1 MMKYNASIK
10 SVAVGFPEKYYTNDM
25 VPFSE
30 IPNLPKNWWR
40 NWGMEGRYMV
50 DKEKGETCSQ
60 LAKKASLGAIEK
72 AGLAANDIDL
82 IIGTTC
88 TITGWSDK
96 EENRIF
102 PGISEYLKTELQ
114 CNNSTMCIEV
124 NQACISFLVAMQ
136 MASDY
141 IKSGMYKNILICS
154 AETFTQI
161 ADFAL
166 PSSTLFGDGAASVVV
181 GRSEQD
187 GQLVSSHYKSIPT
200 YNDIATLQWKTP
212 VGKPGIEFTRPYFS
226 LGEDAPT
233 QMQTFVPQNVPEV
246 TFKALEKADTTVED
260 IHHFVFHQPSKML
273 IRMWAMGIGIKKEKY
288 TTTVEK
294 YSCLSSA
301 SIPVTLYFALKDEK
315 IKPNNKIVLAG
326 AGIGWGFGA
335 QVWKTE
341 NINY

>member
-1 MMKYNASIK
+1 MMKYNSSIK
-10 SVAVGFPEKYYTNDM
+10 SVAIGLPETYYTNDM
-25 VPFSE
+25 PPFSE

-50 DKEKGETCSQ
+50 NKEKGESCSQ
-60 LAKKASLGAIEK
+60 LARKASLGAIEK
-72 AGLAANDIDL
+72 AGLSTQDIDL

-96 EENRIF
+96 EEDRIF
-102 PGISEYLKTELQ
+102 PGISEYLKTELN
-114 CNNSTMCIEV
+114 CKHSAMTMEV
-124 NQACISFLVAMQ
+124 NQACISFLVALQ
-136 MASDY
+136 IASDY
-141 IKSGMYKNILICS
+141 IKTGMYKNVLICS

-161 ADFAL
+161 ADFSL
-166 PSSTLFGDGAASVVV
+166 PSSTLFGDGAAAIVI
-181 GRSEQD
+181 GRSEKE
-187 GQLVSSHYKSIPT
+187 GKLVSSHYKSIPT

-212 VGKPGIEFTRPYFS
+212 TNKPGKEFIRPYFT

-246 TFKALEKADTTVED
+246 VFKALEKADASLED

-301 SIPVTLYFALKDEK
+301 SIPMTLYFALKNGK
-315 IKPNNKIVLAG
+315 IKPNNTIVLAG

-335 QVWKTE
+335 QVWNTE